1 MMTLS
6 FNPQEFHL
14 TQGQISDKGPYSAE
28 LAKLPDDLPALIKTI
43 QGLMVHLHW
52 AERYGLFL
60 DKARKEEAKIRI
72 VQDWRRSGFP
82 AAAVRF
88 HRSPA

>member
-1 MMTLS
+1 MTLS
-6 FNPQEFHL
+6 FNPQEFYL
-14 TQGQISDKGPYSAE
+14 TQGQISDPGSYTSE
-28 LAKLPDDLPALIKTI
+28 LKQLSDDLPVLIKTI

-60 DKARKEEAKIRI
+60 DKARKEEANIRI